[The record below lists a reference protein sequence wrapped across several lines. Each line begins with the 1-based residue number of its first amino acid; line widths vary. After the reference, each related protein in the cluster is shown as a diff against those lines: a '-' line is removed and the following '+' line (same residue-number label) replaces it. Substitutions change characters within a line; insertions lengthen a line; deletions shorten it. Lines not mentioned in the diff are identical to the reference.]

1 MPDIY
6 VGVGPMDYNT
16 DTSKVA
22 LKYAVN
28 AKEQMRKA
36 AAAAIKAQPGF
47 TLDKAGSSRQYDF
60 NATLTEVV
68 FSTKS
73 GQPAVTCK
81 LTADLSTPSKFAAG
95 KNEMVSGSIL
105 GNATLIG
112 GTTDRDVAD
121 CIAAAVTKT
130 VNDSVI
136 PGIKDH
142 VKKNP

>member
-16 DTSKVA
+16 DTTKVA
-22 LKYAVN
+22 LKYAIN
-28 AKEQMRKA
+28 AKEQMKNA
-36 AAAAIKAQPGF
+36 ATAAIKAQPGF
-47 TLDKAGSSRQYDF
+47 TVDKAGSSRQYDF

-68 FSTKS
+68 FSTRS

-81 LTADLSTPSKFAAG
+81 LTADLSTPNKFAAG
-95 KNEMVSGSIL
+95 KNDMVSAKIL
-105 GNATLIG
+105 GTATLIG

-136 PGIKDH
+136 PGIKTH
-142 VKKNP
+142 MKNNP

>member
-1 MPDIY
+1 MPDIF
-6 VGVGPMDYNT
+6 VNVGPMDCST
-16 DTSKVA
+16 DTNKVA

-36 AAAAIKAQPGF
+36 ATAAIKAQPGF
-47 TLDKAGSSRQYDF
+47 TVDKPGSARQYDF

-68 FSTKS
+68 FGTKS
-73 GQPAVTCK
+73 GQPAVTCR

-95 KNEMVSGSIL
+95 KNELVSGSIL
-105 GNATLIG
+105 SNATLIG

-121 CIAAAVTKT
+121 CIAAVVTKT

-136 PGIKDH
+136 PGIKKH
-142 VKKNP
+142 MEKNP